1 MRKIHWYHSNR
12 ITFRA
17 SMKSE
22 EQIVLKP
29 ILPFCTDHTV
39 LVMVR
44 KQVKDRLW
52 TDRLKKKLR
61 NILCP
66 AAVVRIKLN
75 ITKRSYIVNYIFRL
89 VTSVGHRKNSESPW
103 GIEPQT
109 FGFRAP
115 ISMLYHWTTVT
126 LRSARS
132 ENFFFVP
139 RVTRQNTS
147 FTISLPSSKLT
158 IFLILSLVCI

>member
-1 MRKIHWYHSNR
+1 M
-12 ITFRA
+12 TFRA
-17 SMKSE
+17 SIKSE

-39 LVMVR
+39 LVMAR

-89 VTSVGHRKNSESPW
+89 VTSVGHRKNSESP
-103 GIEPQT
+103 
-109 FGFRAP
+109 
-115 ISMLYHWTTVT
+115 
-126 LRSARS
+126 
-132 ENFFFVP
+132 
-139 RVTRQNTS
+139 
-147 FTISLPSSKLT
+147 
-158 IFLILSLVCI
+158 

>member
-1 MRKIHWYHSNR
+1 
-12 ITFRA
+12 
-17 SMKSE
+17 MKSE

-66 AAVVRIKLN
+66 QLLYELNSTLQNDRI
-75 ITKRSYIVNYIFRL
+75 
-89 VTSVGHRKNSESPW
+89 
-103 GIEPQT
+103 
-109 FGFRAP
+109 
-115 ISMLYHWTTVT
+115 
-126 LRSARS
+126 
-132 ENFFFVP
+132 
-139 RVTRQNTS
+139 
-147 FTISLPSSKLT
+147 
-158 IFLILSLVCI
+158 